1 MQIYA
6 IFTRLGHRASGF
18 WPRLNIHLYTRS
30 SFPQTSYEPEP
41 TPAGT
46 YNGQTSEPDSNNPF
60 FSSDTGSED
69 SPKESPR
76 LADPVL
82 VRAVF
87 DYDAVE
93 PDEFTPAGVGS
104 GS

>member
-1 MQIYA
+1 MFY
-6 IFTRLGHRASGF
+6 F
-18 WPRLNIHLYTRS
+18 LNYVFRNSPRS
-30 SFPQTSYEPEP
+30 SFPQTSYEAEP

-60 FSSDTGSED
+60 LSSDTGSED

-87 DYDAVE
+87 DYDAIE
-93 PDEFTPAGVGS
+93 PDEFTFKS
-104 GS
+104 GECLTLTC

>member
-1 MQIYA
+1 MLNY
-6 IFTRLGHRASGF
+6 IFRNS
-18 WPRLNIHLYTRS
+18 PRS
-30 SFPQTSYEPEP
+30 SLPQTQTSYEPEP
-41 TPAGT
+41 EPT
-46 YNGQTSEPDSNNPF
+46 YNGQTSEPDSNPF

-93 PDEFTPAGVGS
+93 PDEFSFKCGEFLT
-104 GS
+104 